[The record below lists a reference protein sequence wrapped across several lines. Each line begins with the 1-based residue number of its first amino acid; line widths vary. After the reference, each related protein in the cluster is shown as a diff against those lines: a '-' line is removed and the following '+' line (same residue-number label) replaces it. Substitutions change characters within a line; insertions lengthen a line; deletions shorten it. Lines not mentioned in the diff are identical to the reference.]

1 MLMGLRCKQWLIE
14 ALNSWNAMVIHM
26 KGKTTQLFS
35 RASLTWPELTREQ
48 GTCLDKQ
55 QCVQCHVIAPA
66 RCALS
71 RIPYSYHPIG
81 ALLMKWWNYW
91 ETNEWEELPKRRSY
105 ELGNKTL
112 PLFDIAS
119 TGNERQGEQQK
130 PASTRK
136 AWKGLLMM
144 TCQ

>member
-1 MLMGLRCKQWLIE
+1 MR
-14 ALNSWNAMVIHM
+14 
-26 KGKTTQLFS
+26 
-35 RASLTWPELTREQ
+35 
-48 GTCLDKQ
+48 
-55 QCVQCHVIAPA
+55 
-66 RCALS
+66 
-71 RIPYSYHPIG
+71 
-81 ALLMKWWNYW
+81 
-91 ETNEWEELPKRRSY
+91 EELPKRRSY